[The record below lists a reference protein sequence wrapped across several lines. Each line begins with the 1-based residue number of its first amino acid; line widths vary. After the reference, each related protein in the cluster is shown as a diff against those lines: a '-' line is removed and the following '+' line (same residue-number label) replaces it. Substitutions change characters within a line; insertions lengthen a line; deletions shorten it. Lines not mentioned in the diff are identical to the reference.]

1 MPSRFVVSAIAL
13 GTALTLLIPAVSF
26 GQFGGIGRRLS
37 NAVAD
42 EIGDE
47 MERLLRDGVRCAFN
61 DQRCIDRARAEGKT
75 PVMTDGSGNVMTDA
89 KGRPITDPA
98 AAAAQAGAAGAVPG
112 TGVWANYDF
121 VPGDRVIF
129 FDDYQRDRVGDFPRR
144 FDLLGGNWEV
154 VEARGQ
160 RFVRAT
166 SGGAI
171 RLDLP
176 ETLPDRFTLE
186 FPVSVAHGNASL
198 VVTTAPDR
206 KFSGSSISFRY
217 ASAGLQAVGKQ
228 GPEIMTTKRTEARGG
243 VLVTLRV
250 MADGEY
256 MKVYLDDH
264 RVVNA
269 PNAVFPR
276 TNTLYFTVAWA
287 YEANPI
293 MIGPMRIAAGGLELY
308 DRLAAEGR
316 VATHGILFAVDSDV
330 IRPESTPTLKEIGDM
345 LTQHAD
351 LRLTIEGHTDS
362 DGDDA
367 HNLDLSRR
375 RAASVKAFLV
385 SSHKIAGNRLLTEGY
400 GESRPAADNG
410 TPEGRQQNR
419 RVELVRLGG

>member
-1 MPSRFVVSAIAL
+1 MPPRFVASAIAL
-13 GTALTLLIPAVSF
+13 GTALTLLVPAVSWA
-26 GQFGGIGRRLS
+26 QFGGIGRRLS

-75 PVMTDGSGNVMTDA
+75 PVMTDGSGRVMTDA
-89 KGRPITDPA
+89 KGRPITDPKV
-98 AAAAQAGAAGAVPG
+98 AAAQAGAAGAAPG

-144 FDLLGGNWEV
+144 FDLLEGNWEV
-154 VEARGQ
+154 VESQGQ
-160 RFVRAT
+160 RLIRAT
-166 SGGAI
+166 SGGTI

-186 FPVSVAHGNASL
+186 FPVSVSHGNASL
-198 VVTTAPDR
+198 QVTTAPDD
-206 KFSGSSISFRY
+206 KFSGSSITFRLTD
-217 ASAGLQAVGKQ
+217 AGLQAVRNR
-228 GPEIMTTKRTEARGG
+228 GPAIMTTKRDSVRGN
-243 VLVTLRV
+243 VLVALRI
-250 MADGEY
+250 MADGDY

-276 TNTLYFTVAWA
+276 TNTLYFTVGWA
-287 YEANPI
+287 YEDHPAL
-293 MIGPMRIAAGGLELY
+293 IGPLRLAAGGLDLY

-316 VATHGILFAVDSDV
+316 VATQGILFAIDSDV
-330 IRPESTPTLKEIGDM
+330 IRPESTPTLTEIGAM
-345 LTQHAD
+345 LAQHAD

-385 SSHKIAGNRLLTEGY
+385 SHHKIDGNRLVTEGY
-400 GESRPAADNG
+400 GESRPAADNS